1 MLPITF
7 SFVPIVAVGAAHQL
21 KGALYRLNPS
31 RTNPANDWAGGESIL
46 QESALTSPL
55 TPIDLWAD
63 RYELTTV
70 TFVRGKEELVM
81 NDAVIGLSR
90 KKNIVST
97 PMVGRDGTVK
107 EYVNQDDYQIKIAVG
122 VQAKRDGVLVDEY
135 PTEGI
140 EELRRFF
147 DVAEAIEV
155 RSKFLAVFEIDQ
167 IVITDFSL
175 TQATESNYQ
184 PITLSA
190 VADEEYNV
198 VSTEY

>member
-21 KGALYRLNPS
+21 KGALYRLKPS
-31 RTNPANDWAGGESIL
+31 RTNPANDWTGGESIL

-81 NDAVIGLSR
+81 NDAVVGLSR

-155 RSKFLAVFEIDQ
+155 RSKFLAMFEIDH